1 MDPLALGLAA
11 GIVVAIAAGFLRA
24 RGLNEQVSRLR
35 GELESERE
43 RLVRLGLHS
52 EDTER
57 DGMDSQFDEYD
68 LE

>member
-1 MDPLALGLAA
+1 MPRIPHYEPTPEEIERRSAE
-11 GIVVAIAAGFLRA
+11 IR
-24 RGLNEQVSRLR
+24 SSW
-35 GELESERE
+35 SERE